1 MKSFRFSIFPS
12 MLKIQKKQTT
22 FSKAFTTIVLYFINY
37 RKSKM
42 ISSRLLIP
50 IYLLFYL
57 VKFQVQ
63 NIRNVCCCIEM
74 LLIGPWCWILAGEC
88 HLFFQELNLR
98 KLLFI
103 RSDKKKHL
111 YSNIKRTYVSFLLW
125 GFMQRY
131 QCHWQCLI
139 LISPKYFME

>member
-22 FSKAFTTIVLYFINY
+22 SSKAFTTIVLYFINY

-57 VKFQVQ
+57 MQFQVQ
-63 NIRNVCCCIEM
+63 NVRNVCYCIEM

-103 RSDKKKHL
+103 RSDKK
-111 YSNIKRTYVSFLLW
+111 NIYI
-125 GFMQRY
+125 
-131 QCHWQCLI
+131 LI
-139 LISPKYFME
+139 LNGPTCHFYCEASCKDINATDSV